1 MTETGAA
8 AGAGTPASP
17 GGHRVIRGTPPGPSW
32 AAEPGTPRHFG
43 TPLAKKIGIK
53 PGHRVLL
60 THAPAGWHIPGLPP
74 GAVVS
79 RRADA
84 AGTARGPDVTIL
96 FCRSRRQLESDL
108 PLLIASLPAGGALW
122 IAWPRRAAG
131 HSSDVTENGLRDAAL
146 PFGVVDVKV
155 AALDHDWSGLKFVW
169 RKKQRA

>member
-1 MTETGAA
+1 MTETGGT
-8 AGAGTPASP
+8 AGAGTP
-17 GGHRVIRGTPPGPSW
+17 
-32 AAEPGTPRHFG
+32 RHSG
-43 TPLAKKIGIK
+43 TPLAKKVGIK

-60 THAPAGWHIPGLPP
+60 KHAPAGWHIPCLPP

-79 RRADA
+79 RRAGA
-84 AGTARGPDVTIL
+84 AGAASTAPGPDTTIV

-108 PLLIASLPAGGALW
+108 PLLIASLPVGGALW

-131 HSSDVTENGLRDAAL
+131 HSSDITENGLRDAAL

-169 RKKQRA
+169 RKKPRP